1 MKWTKSDKDRL
12 ITHQTAYKIY
22 QEILISLETY
32 YNDSFVTKFFLPEEI
47 SEHCKPVAA
56 SFSLILYSPE
66 LTMEEV
72 SESRIYYLYYL
83 TMMYGAQIYLKEYG
97 LVNHHVSFSIEKDGE
112 KIEQMKNMIT
122 ELLGGEYHISPAAGI
137 VMDLYKEQLAYTK
150 KSSYMHIPGK
160 DFREDDFDRYLNGA
174 LIWGYFFAKEMVRN
188 N

>member
-32 YNDSFVTKFFLPEEI
+32 YHDSFVTKFFLPEEI

-56 SFSLILYSPE
+56 SFSLILYTPE

-83 TMMYGAQIYLKEYG
+83 TMMYGAQIYLKEFN
-97 LVNHHVSFSIEKDGE
+97 LANNHLAYDIEKKEE
-112 KIEQMKNMIT
+112 KIERIKDRVT
-122 ELLGGEYHISPAAGI
+122 ELLGNEYRITPAAGI

-150 KSSYMHIPGK
+150 KGSYMDISGK
-160 DFREDDFDRYLNGA
+160 SYSGEDFDRYLNGA
-174 LIWGYFFAKEMVRN
+174 LVWGYFFAKEMVRIS
-188 N
+188 